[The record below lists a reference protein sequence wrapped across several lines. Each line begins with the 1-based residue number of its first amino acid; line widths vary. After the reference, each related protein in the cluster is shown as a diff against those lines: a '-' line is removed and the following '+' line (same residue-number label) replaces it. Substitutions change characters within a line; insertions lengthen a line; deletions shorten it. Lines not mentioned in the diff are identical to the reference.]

1 MEYFLLFIEYHVLRW
16 KKMLTNIII
25 PIITGSTVYCFYTKG
40 ISFDVT
46 DYYGNTINILGILIG
61 FSISIFAILLSLE
74 NDNIRKAKEENLKIK
89 MYSKNVSLY
98 DALLVDFAYI
108 IIVQGFLLMANILLS
123 IISFGEKNNM
133 IIVSIDISMTIYII
147 VLLLRCMLDMYF
159 ILTKKE

>member
-1 MEYFLLFIEYHVLRW
+1 
-16 KKMLTNIII
+16 MLTNIVI
-25 PIITGSTVYCFYTKG
+25 PIIAGGTLYCLYTRG
-40 ISFDVT
+40 ISFEVT

-74 NDNIRKAKEENLKIK
+74 NDNIRKAKEEKLKIK

-123 IISFGEKNNM
+123 ITSFGEKNNM

-147 VLLLRCMLDMYF
+147 VLLLRCMLDMYL

>member
-1 MEYFLLFIEYHVLRW
+1 
-16 KKMLTNIII
+16 MLTNIII

-123 IISFGEKNNM
+123 VTSLGEKNNM
-133 IIVSIDISMTIYII
+133 IIVSIDISVTIYII

>member
-1 MEYFLLFIEYHVLRW
+1 
-16 KKMLTNIII
+16 MLTNIVI
-25 PIITGSTVYCFYTKG
+25 PIIAGSTLYCLYTRG
-40 ISFDVT
+40 ISFEVT

-74 NDNIRKAKEENLKIK
+74 NDNIRKAKDEKLKIK

-123 IISFGEKNNM
+123 ITSFGEKNNM

-147 VLLLRCMLDMYF
+147 VLLLRCMLDMYL